1 MKSYDGHNQT
11 ITLLVLGHINMP
23 RKFHIEKKGSQKS
36 ILVSSFDTTVV
47 REDLLDIVVLT
58 SRSYLLGQNNILT
71 V

>member
-36 ILVSSFDTTVV
+36 ILVSSLPSVV